1 MAKNNLL
8 ELLSSDES
16 FVRKGS
22 SQLIADQLLGL
33 IQSGN
38 LTAGDKLPT
47 EAKLVETFR
56 VSRPIVREALRGLS
70 IMGVLESRQGG
81 GTYVTDLSPSR
92 LTKSMQ
98 FVIRIDDQS
107 AEALSEARAL
117 VEKEMIC
124 LAVDRITTEEL
135 ARLESFLPM
144 GERLN
149 DDPVGFR
156 VMDLEFHT
164 LIWEAAGNPFLK
176 RIAEG
181 LYSTGVEYRRIA
193 SELENVL
200 SKSAKEHI
208 EIYEA
213 LRTRDSDRAVA
224 ATVGHLNSILKST
237 KIALTL
243 TYKDKRDAS

>member
-117 VEKEMIC
+117 IEKEMIC

-144 GERLN
+144 GEHLK

-156 VMDLEFHT
+156 VMDLEF
-164 LIWEAAGNPFLK
+164 
-176 RIAEG
+176 
-181 LYSTGVEYRRIA
+181 
-193 SELENVL
+193 
-200 SKSAKEHI
+200 
-208 EIYEA
+208 
-213 LRTRDSDRAVA
+213 
-224 ATVGHLNSILKST
+224 
-237 KIALTL
+237 
-243 TYKDKRDAS
+243 DASDAVWS

>member
-144 GERLN
+144 GERLK

-213 LRTRDSDRAVA
+213 LRTQDSDRAVA